1 MGASF
6 AAMFSFFTLMFSAL
20 AKVAGAAN
28 HLGTWA
34 EEAAGTFADESRHN
48 RNERIKAMMKEAGIT
63 ALPQAGQVAPTV
75 AAASPTVAP

>member
-20 AKVAGAAN
+20 AKVASAAN

-34 EEAAGTFADESRHN
+34 DEAAGTFADESRHN

-63 ALPQAGQVAPTV
+63 ALPAAGQIAPTV
-75 AAASPTVAP
+75 AAPVTPAP